1 MRAVDSFHRRR
12 TTPAERGVSRRVF
25 GTMTAAAW
33 TLYGYLWLPAITL
46 VAWVLGV
53 RTAWVQAVLERA
65 SVDVGDMWLMVAL
78 IVLLGCALVL
88 WAERQRQRFTGV
100 ERRLRAADATP
111 EEVAASLGATAQVL
125 AALQAGQV
133 VTVHHD
139 ADGRAVLVQTA
150 ATPASRVPAPRRP
163 LHDVERSS
171 DIGAGAVPTSR

>member
-12 TTPAERGVSRRVF
+12 ATPAERGVSRRVF

-53 RTAWVQAVLERA
+53 RTAWVQAVLQRA
-65 SVDVGDMWLMVAL
+65 SVDVDDMWLMVAL

-88 WAERQRQRFTGV
+88 WAEQQRKRFSGV
-100 ERRLRAADATP
+100 ERRLRAADASP
-111 EEVAASLGATAQVL
+111 EEVAVSLGATAEVL
-125 AALQAGQV
+125 SALRSAQV

-139 ADGRAVLVQTA
+139 AHGRAVLVQA
-150 ATPASRVPAPRRP
+150 AAVSAGRLPAPRRP
-163 LHDVERSS
+163 ADDLERS
-171 DIGAGAVPTSR
+171 AASR

>member
-12 TTPAERGVSRRVF
+12 STPAERGVSRRVF

-53 RTAWVQAVLERA
+53 RTAWVSAVLERA
-65 SVDVGDMWLMVAL
+65 SVDVGEMWLMVAL

-88 WAERQRQRFTGV
+88 WAEQQRKRFSGV
-100 ERRLRAADATP
+100 ERRLRAADASP
-111 EEVAASLGATAQVL
+111 EQVSVSLGASPRVL
-125 AALQAGQV
+125 AALQVGQV

-139 ADGRAVLVQTA
+139 AGGVPVGVEHGALAAVAARVPAQRRSADQVQTA
-150 ATPASRVPAPRRP
+150 R
-163 LHDVERSS
+163 
-171 DIGAGAVPTSR
+171 